1 MCFSSGVTT
10 AVDAG
15 STGCDTFSAN
25 ILFMDQS
32 KLTIRA
38 YLNVCSTGL
47 DSLPQEMEDVD
58 PAHFDE
64 GKIAAAFQMYGPI
77 LQGLKLR
84 TSRAVVKELG
94 YAPLRR
100 TLELAGKLG
109 VSVMVHC
116 TDPPGEMDEL
126 LSILRPGDVLTH
138 IPLHH
143 GLDGHEVF
151 VGNKRFM
158 CAFHFDPLCFI
169 LRLHN
174 AHLVVRCTA
183 LALDKNTDINFV
195 GENALDCFV
204 SPFRGVA
211 CLEDGIKL
219 YPHRMLILH
228 RGKNAHLIQPRGNA
242 PNGEAVLIHG
252 KNHLHILADGLV
264 NNELVFVFRRF
275 LVAIGSKR
283 PYKLAVLLLDF
294 QAGTDFHGNVLAIG
308 VVCLYSKNLKLFCKY
323 AKDTVAYFECF
334 RYNYNVFLYPRRI
347 SENKEH
353 RHENKL

>member
-1 MCFSSGVTT
+1 MYQIIIKNGIVIDPANRFHGQADVAVAEGKIAGIGQYSNDAVMVVDASGCIVTPGLIDHHAHLYPLAKIGIPAEAMCFSSGVTT

-100 TLELAGKLG
+100 TLELQESWA

-116 TDPPGEMDEL
+116 TDPPGEMETAFPSCGLEMCL
-126 LSILRPGDVLTH
+126 LIC
-138 IPLHH
+138 I
-143 GLDGHEVF
+143 
-151 VGNKRFM
+151 
-158 CAFHFDPLCFI
+158 
-169 LRLHN
+169 
-174 AHLVVRCTA
+174 
-183 LALDKNTDINFV
+183 
-195 GENALDCFV
+195 
-204 SPFRGVA
+204 
-211 CLEDGIKL
+211 
-219 YPHRMLILH
+219 
-228 RGKNAHLIQPRGNA
+228 
-242 PNGEAVLIHG
+242 
-252 KNHLHILADGLV
+252 
-264 NNELVFVFRRF
+264 
-275 LVAIGSKR
+275 
-283 PYKLAVLLLDF
+283 
-294 QAGTDFHGNVLAIG
+294 
-308 VVCLYSKNLKLFCKY
+308 
-323 AKDTVAYFECF
+323 
-334 RYNYNVFLYPRRI
+334 
-347 SENKEH
+347 
-353 RHENKL
+353 